1 MVYYVA
7 GPMMLDVSVMEKDV
21 TCGLWQALWEN
32 QIEGQLYATFSEE
45 TAPDMLLDPGKHP

>member
-7 GPMMLDVSVMEKDV
+7 SPMMLDVSVMEKDV
-21 TCGLWQALWEN
+21 MCGLWQALWEN

>member
-45 TAPDMLLDPGKHP
+45 KAPDMLLDPGKHP